1 VVRVTPA
8 SWKEEAL
15 LVKCTECEADIDLDE
30 EEVEE
35 GEVVV
40 CPECSVELEVAQI
53 HPVQLKAIL
62 DDDEDDD
69 DLDVLD
75 DDDDDDA
82 EDDDPDDEEEGIG
95 EPDEEIDE

>member
-1 VVRVTPA
+1 
-8 SWKEEAL
+8 

-62 DDDEDDD
+62 DEDEEEDDDDVDVLDDEDDDEDDD
-69 DLDVLD
+69 D
-75 DDDDDDA
+75 
-82 EDDDPDDEEEGIG
+82 EDDDPDDEEKGIG
-95 EPDEEIDE
+95 EPDEDIDE

>member
-1 VVRVTPA
+1 
-8 SWKEEAL
+8 
-15 LVKCTECEADIDLDE
+15 LVKCTECEAEIDLDE

-62 DDDEDDD
+62 DEDDDD
-69 DLDVLD
+69 DLDTLD
-75 DDDDDDA
+75 DDDDDD
-82 EDDDPDDEEEGIG
+82 EDDDPEDEEEGIG
-95 EPDEEIDE
+95 EPDEDIDE

>member
-1 VVRVTPA
+1 
-8 SWKEEAL
+8 

-62 DDDEDDD
+62 DEDEEDDD
-69 DLDVLD
+69 ELDTPDAD
-75 DDDDDDA
+75 DDDDDD
-82 EDDDPDDEEEGIG
+82 EDDDEDDDSDDEERGIG
-95 EPDEEIDE
+95 EPDEDLDE

>member
-1 VVRVTPA
+1 M
-8 SWKEEAL
+8 
-15 LVKCTECEADIDLDE
+15 VKCTECEAEIDLDE

-62 DDDEDDD
+62 DEDDDD
-69 DLDVLD
+69 DLDTLD
-75 DDDDDDA
+75 DDDDDDEDD
-82 EDDDPDDEEEGIG
+82 EDDDPEDQEEGIG
-95 EPDEEIDE
+95 EPDEDIDE

>member
-1 VVRVTPA
+1 
-8 SWKEEAL
+8 

-40 CPECSVELEVAQI
+40 CPECSSELEVAQI

-62 DDDEDDD
+62 DDDDDD
-69 DLDVLD
+69 DLDVD
-75 DDDDDDA
+75 DDDDDD
-82 EDDDPDDEEEGIG
+82 EDDKDDDKEDDQDDEEVGIG
-95 EPDEEIDE
+95 EPEEDIDE

>member
-1 VVRVTPA
+1 
-8 SWKEEAL
+8 

-62 DDDEDDD
+62 DEDEEDD
-69 DLDVLD
+69 DLDVVDKD
-75 DDDDDDA
+75 DDDDDD
-82 EDDDPDDEEEGIG
+82 DDDKDDDDDDEIGIG

>member
-1 VVRVTPA
+1 M
-8 SWKEEAL
+8 
-15 LVKCTECEADIDLDE
+15 VKCTECEAEIDLDE

-62 DDDEDDD
+62 DEDDDD
-69 DLDVLD
+69 DLDTLD
-75 DDDDDDA
+75 DDDDDDEDD
-82 EDDDPDDEEEGIG
+82 EDDDPEDEEEGIG
-95 EPDEEIDE
+95 EPDEDIDE

>member
-1 VVRVTPA
+1 M
-8 SWKEEAL
+8 
-15 LVKCTECEADIDLDE
+15 KCTECEAEIDLDE

-62 DDDEDDD
+62 DEDDDD
-69 DLDVLD
+69 DLDTLD
-75 DDDDDDA
+75 DDDDDDEDD
-82 EDDDPDDEEEGIG
+82 EDDDPEDEEEGIG
-95 EPDEEIDE
+95 EPDEDIDE

>member
-1 VVRVTPA
+1 
-8 SWKEEAL
+8 
-15 LVKCTECEADIDLDE
+15 LDE

-62 DDDEDDD
+62 DEDEDD
-69 DLDVLD
+69 DLDVD
-75 DDDDDDA
+75 DDDDDDDDDEEED
-82 EDDDPDDEEEGIG
+82 EDDDLDDEEEGIG
-95 EPDEEIDE
+95 EPEEELDE